1 MLNPAKLLKMK
12 EHWTTFANNH
22 PRFVSF
28 FNAVSGEPMEAGT
41 VIEISVTKPDGSAKC
56 TNIKVQP
63 SDLEMLEA
71 LKTLR

>member
-28 FNAVSGEPMEAGT
+28 LNAVSGEPMEAGT